1 MYAIYGVPF
10 TINIPQML
18 AYIPYMDPMGYQIFI
33 EILDLASFSTEMGWF
48 HSEHRGRGTVV
59 MFGGGKAMAVG
70 TSSFFFTAT
79 RDVSKGAFRS
89 CEGDIIPL
97 CIVLY
102 CHCHC
107 IVFCC
112 ILLYFVV
119 FCCILLYGVVWY
131 GMVWYGE
138 VCIYIY
144 IVRV

>member
-70 TSSFFFTAT
+70 TSIFFSQQREMFQKEHSGVVKETSFHY
-79 RDVSKGAFRS
+79 
-89 CEGDIIPL
+89 
-97 CIVLY
+97 VLY
-102 CHCHC
+102 C
-107 IVFCC
+107 IA
-112 ILLYFVV
+112 IAIALYFVV
-119 FCCILLYGVVWY
+119 FCCILLYFVVWCGVVWY
-131 GMVWYGE
+131 GMVWWGMY
-138 VCIYIY
+138 IYIY
-144 IVRV
+144 S